1 MLPEAMH
8 ILLMILSRTFGT
20 AQWIFDAVS
29 TPKAGTNKSAQTSQN
44 KCDDPDKCA
53 PHDHTS
59 RVMEQKPPYSYVQN
73 VFHTFTV
80 EARGRNN

>member
-1 MLPEAMH
+1 MH

-29 TPKAGTNKSAQTSQN
+29 TPKAGTNKFA
-44 KCDDPDKCA
+44 
-53 PHDHTS
+53 HTS
-59 RVMEQKPPYSYVQN
+59 HDDHLMTTRHELWSRSPPYSYVQN